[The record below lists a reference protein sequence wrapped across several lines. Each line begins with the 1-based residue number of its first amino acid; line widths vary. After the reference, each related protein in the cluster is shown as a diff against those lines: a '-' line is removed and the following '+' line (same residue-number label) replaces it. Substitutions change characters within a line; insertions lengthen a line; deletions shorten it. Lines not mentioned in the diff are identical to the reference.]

1 MLVLT
6 AVVVLLPVRPAA
18 AEELVV
24 TITAEGVRPQVLVA
38 QAGDTVRFV
47 NEDRSFAYRA
57 QSTGGPWRFDS
68 GPTTLLTDDFAVP
81 EPVTRPGTY
90 AFRVAQDPPYR
101 GTVLVGV
108 PAPSAGAPSPGAP
121 GPGAASPGPGVPPAA
136 TSAPTVPPPPV
147 PQTPTPP
154 AQPSVGPAAV
164 PGSLPGEPSGRRL
177 GLPTALA
184 AVLVVGAGSLLLR
197 LLLAE
202 PVLSEGPATL

>member
-1 MLVLT
+1 MPVLT
-6 AVVVLLPVRPAA
+6 AAVVLLPVRPAA

-68 GPTTLLTDDFAVP
+68 GPTTLLTDDFVVP

-90 AFRVAQDPPYR
+90 AYRVAQDPPYR
-101 GTVLVGV
+101 GTVLLGAA
-108 PAPSAGAPSPGAP
+108 PPSA
-121 GPGAASPGPGVPPAA
+121 GAASPGPVVPPAA
-136 TSAPTVPPPPV
+136 TPAPTVVPPL
-147 PQTPTPP
+147 PP
-154 AQPSVGPAAV
+154 AQTATPSAPSAQSSVGPAAV
-164 PGSLPGEPSGRRL
+164 PGSLPGAPSGRGL